1 MKKNNVVLLIALY
14 FPPAAGIGTFRI
26 TKFAKYL
33 KKLGYEPVIVSPNRK
48 YYTNLDDTLLD
59 DLKGIKRYEI
69 DLIED
74 NSKLEKRF
82 YHSLIQEMDKIYS
95 EIGFSKAIITGGP
108 FYYLKIGPFLN
119 KRYGTKYIADFRD
132 PWSLQKTID
141 GNVFQ
146 KLKNIVYKRI
156 ARMIEKSIFKYSSYI
171 TVVNETMKEEYST
184 VFPKYNNKI
193 FTLPNA
199 IDLEDYTSIEPYNF
213 SDRVILYTGKF
224 STSSGFR
231 DPTNFF
237 LALKKING
245 NMKQP
250 IKFVH
255 VGGVEQE
262 VVDIVKTLKCDSFVD
277 FYGSMPYKDTI
288 SYCKGADI
296 LLILSTK
303 ERCEQTGKIYD
314 YLGCYGKI
322 LAVTNKN
329 NEIYKVCRKYDISV
343 ANPESVH
350 DIEDNIKKLLDT
362 DNIKYND
369 DFDTREKET
378 KNLIKLLDT
387 MDGRIV

>member
-82 YHSLIQEMDKIYS
+82 YKSLIKEMNNIYS
-95 EIGFSKAIITGGP
+95 ETKFSKVFITGGP
-108 FYYLKIGPFLN
+108 FYYLQIGPFIR
-119 KRYGTKYIADFRD
+119 KKYGINYIADFRD

-141 GNVFQ
+141 GNIL
-146 KLKNIVYKRI
+146 KKMKNIIYKKV
-156 ARMIEKSIFKYSSYI
+156 AHVIEKNIFKYSSYI
-171 TVVNETMKEEYST
+171 TVVNDTMKDDYSKA
-184 VFPKYNNKI
+184 FPQYKDKI
-193 FTLPNA
+193 VCISNA
-199 IDLEDYTSIEPYNF
+199 IDLDDYVNAEPLRYSNIT
-213 SDRVILYTGKF
+213 ILYTGKF

-231 DPTNFF
+231 NPTNF
-237 LALKKING
+237 LIALKDINE
-245 NMKQP
+245 KAKDV
-250 IKFVH
+250 IRFVH
-255 VGGVEQE
+255 VGYIEE
-262 VVDIVKTLKCDSFVD
+262 VVVNIVKELKCENFVD
-277 FYGSMPYKDTI
+277 FYGNCSYKDTI

-314 YLGCYGKI
+314 YLGCKRKI
-322 LAVTNKN
+322 LAISNRN
-329 NEIYKVCRKYDISV
+329 NEIYKMCNRYNILV
-343 ANPESVH
+343 ANPDDVSDIKNKINILLKTK
-350 DIEDNIKKLLDT
+350 DIEYKGEFNTRESETKKLID
-362 DNIKYND
+362 
-369 DFDTREKET
+369 
-378 KNLIKLLDT
+378 LLDT
-387 MDGRIV
+387 MDGGIV